1 MNLISIVYEFVFMTH
16 ILGET
21 YEMGKYPFLDSFMLN
36 YFSILSMYMDWDNTS
51 NILDQ
56 SL

>member
-1 MNLISIVYEFVFMTH
+1 MESYISEFVFMTH

-21 YEMGKYPFLDSFMLN
+21 YEIGKHPLMDSFMLN
-36 YFSILSMYMDWDNTS
+36 YFNILSMYMDWDNTS
-51 NILDQ
+51 NLLNL